1 MKCICGY
8 IQPETVVT
16 QKEVYYQ
23 SGKRKG
29 ELKGVHEETVEPKAE
44 DLFIE
49 LEVEKGFGFRKLEK
63 SCWGFGQDAN
73 HCSLYACPK
82 CGTIKLFGINDET

>member
-29 ELKGVHEETVEPKAE
+29 ELKGIHEETIEPKTE

-63 SCWGFGQDAN
+63 SYWGNGREAN

-82 CGTIKLFGINDET
+82 CGTVKLFGINDET